1 MRSYSRSTTVRTN
14 HDRETRSCE
23 PFEDSC
29 GTACTGFTVR
39 RISDHLVRRDEKVY
53 VQLQVFAVR
62 DIRYIRQYGN
72 TAIRYSVPRRPHKV
86 CVRECISA
94 WFFAILIL
102 ALRASFLLD
111 LYGYIRV

>member
-72 TAIRYSVPRRPHKV
+72 TAIRQYGTRYRAVHIKYAYESVLV
-86 CVRECISA
+86 
-94 WFFAILIL
+94 LG
-102 ALRASFLLD
+102 FLPF
-111 LYGYIRV
+111 